1 MAGRIPS
8 QFIDQLLSQADIVD
22 IINARIPLKKAG
34 REFQACCPFHH
45 EKTPSFTVSPTKQF
59 YHCFGCGAHGSA
71 ISFLMEYD
79 NLAFPDAV
87 EEVARQVGI
96 EVPRDNNDHQGP
108 DYRPLYDLLEQC
120 QKLYSWQLRHH
131 PDAPKAV
138 EYLKQR
144 GLSGEVAATYHIGYA
159 PSGWDNLLKEIGKN
173 DTQISQLIETGMV
186 TKNENKQY
194 DRFRDR
200 IMFPIR
206 DRRGRVIG
214 FGGRILGD
222 EKPKYLN
229 SPETPVF
236 HKGRELYGLYEARQA
251 QKQID
256 RLLVVE
262 GYMDVVAVAQFGIN
276 YAVATLGTATTD
288 QHLELIFRTTQHAV
302 FCFDGDRAGKAAAW
316 KALETALPHMR
327 DGKQAS
333 FLFLPDGEDPDTLIR
348 KEGKAAFEERINNAL
363 PLSEYLFEKI
373 AEQVDMRSLDGK
385 AHFAELI
392 KPHLERLP
400 EGIFKDMMMQK
411 RDETIGIHQQGQASP
426 REKFPRADKKQSK
439 TGLNTIPPVRRAIA
453 LMLHFPA
460 ECTDTTIAEDFYN
473 SDHPGLPL
481 FCQIHDF
488 IAQHPETSLG
498 SILEHWRG
506 TPESQHLHKISQLE
520 LDILPEDV
528 TSQFEGII
536 RQIQKMLA
544 DHEWQALLQNKS
556 PGQLTDRE
564 KKRLQELQSLRNIKS
579 DN

>member
-1 MAGRIPS
+1 MAGRIPPE
-8 QFIDQLLSQADIVD
+8 FIDQLLSQADIVD

-45 EKTPSFTVSPTKQF
+45 EKTPSFTVSPSKQF

-71 ISFLMEYD
+71 ISFVMEYD
-79 NLAFPDAV
+79 SLSFPDAV
-87 EEVARQVGI
+87 EEVARQVGV
-96 EVPRDNNDHQGP
+96 EVPRDSSDQQGP
-108 DYRPLYDLLEQC
+108 DYRPLYELLEHC
-120 QKLYSWQLRHH
+120 RKFYSWQLRHH
-131 PDAPKAV
+131 PDASKAV

-144 GLSGEVAATYHIGYA
+144 GLSGEVAATYQIGYA
-159 PSGWDNLLKEIGKN
+159 PAGWDNLLEEIGKT
-173 DTQISQLIETGMV
+173 DLQIKQLIETGMV

-288 QHLELIFRTTQHAV
+288 QHLELIFRTTQHVV

-316 KALETALPHMR
+316 KALETTLPHMR

-333 FLFLPDGEDPDTLIR
+333 FLFLPDGEDPDTLVR
-348 KEGKAAFEERINNAL
+348 KEGKTALEERISNAL
-363 PLSEYLFEKI
+363 PLSEYLFEKM

-385 AHFAELI
+385 ARFAELL

-411 RDETIGIHQQGQASP
+411 RDETIGMHQQPQKAP
-426 REKFPRADKKQSK
+426 RESINPSGKPKK

-460 ECTDTTIAEDFYN
+460 ECADATIADDFYN

-481 FCQIHDF
+481 LCEVHDF
-488 IAQHPETSLG
+488 ISLHPQTSLG
-498 SILEHWRG
+498 NILEHWRD
-506 TPESQHLHKISQLE
+506 TPQAQHLHKISQFE

-528 TSQFEGII
+528 GSQLEGVI

-544 DHEWQALLQNKS
+544 DLEWQELLQNKS
-556 PGQLTDRE
+556 PGQLTANERQ
-564 KKRLQELQSLRNIKS
+564 RLQELQSLRNIKS
-579 DN
+579 ED